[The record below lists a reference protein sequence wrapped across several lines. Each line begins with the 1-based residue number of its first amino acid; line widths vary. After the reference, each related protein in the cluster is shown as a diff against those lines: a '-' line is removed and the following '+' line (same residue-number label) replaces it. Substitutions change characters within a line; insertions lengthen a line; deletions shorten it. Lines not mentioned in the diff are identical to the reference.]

1 MIKEKLFKIL
11 FPEKVLQIETLEDL
25 IETQNETILKVTD
38 GVASIRKEL
47 EDIRDREPSLADLM
61 RDSLGLPM
69 VDFSNVDENGMPPS
83 YLDGLTDTERKNY
96 VADLEL
102 IYNNKKFHEVVSYI
116 INLFG
121 NNSLRKATDENG
133 RNGKIAIVAI
143 DTLMRKFKE
152 AHDEH
157 VANRKI
163 AGDDFDPLAVLP
175 E

>member
-11 FPEKVLQIETLEDL
+11 FPSKVEIIENLGKFDEIRVKAQNKCVDQEYEILQ
-25 IETQNETILKVTD
+25 LK
-38 GVASIRKEL
+38 KQL
-47 EDIRDREPSLADLM
+47 KQKPSLADLM

-69 VDFSNVDENGMPPS
+69 VEFDNVDQEGMPPS

-102 IYNNKKFHEVVSYI
+102 IYNNKKFYQVVSYI

-133 RNGKIAIVAI
+133 KNGKIAIVAI

-157 VANRKI
+157 IANRRS
-163 AGDDFDPLAVLP
+163 AGDEFDPLAILP